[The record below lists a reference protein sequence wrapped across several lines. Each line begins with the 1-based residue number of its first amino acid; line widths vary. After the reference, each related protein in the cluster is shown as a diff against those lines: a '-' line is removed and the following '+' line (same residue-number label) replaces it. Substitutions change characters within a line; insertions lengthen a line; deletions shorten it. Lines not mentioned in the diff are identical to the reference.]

1 MIIVLKTRNLIY
13 RMVTILSTD
22 GQRQQCHKHN
32 TIEKKKKKKKKVL
45 NEEKLIN
52 SLWNLKSL

>member
-22 GQRQQCHKHN
+22 GQRQYHN
-32 TIEKKKKKKKKVL
+32 MIGPQKSAAQTIYVL
-45 NEEKLIN
+45 QKEEK
-52 SLWNLKSL
+52 